1 MLTKVKAHTRRDHPV
16 RAHSR
21 LVPGPSVADMQFDQ
35 RQQAIIREVADRLA
49 AELSARQ
56 DACQHD
62 GKYTYCSVPSPAHE
76 HGLRWFVCRQCGA
89 VIAWEQMAQWAASS
103 RVGRAQIETQ

>member
-1 MLTKVKAHTRRDHPV
+1 MLTKVKAHTRRGHPV

-21 LVPGPSVADMQFDQ
+21 QTPGASVDATQRDQ
-35 RQQAIIREVADRLA
+35 RQQAIVREVADRLA

-62 GKYTYCSVPSPAHE
+62 GTYTYRSVPSPAHE
-76 HGLRWFVCRQCGA
+76 RGLRWFVCQQCGA
-89 VIAWEQMAQWAASS
+89 VIAWEEMAAWAASG
-103 RVGRAQIETQ
+103 RVRRAQIETQ